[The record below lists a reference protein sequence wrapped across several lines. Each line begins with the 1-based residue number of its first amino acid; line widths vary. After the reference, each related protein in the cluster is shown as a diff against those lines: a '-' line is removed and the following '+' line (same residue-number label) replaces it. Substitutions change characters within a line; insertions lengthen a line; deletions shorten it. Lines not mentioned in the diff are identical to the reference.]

1 MGLKIIDLLLPRE
14 TKFFDYLEELGNHI
28 VSSSTALRDLVVQ
41 IESLS
46 EDEIKK
52 RLYAIKDY
60 EVKGD
65 VVEMTIINELSQC
78 FITPLDREDIHMLAI
93 NMDKP
98 LDVLKGISRKMD
110 IYHVRKMPVNACKF
124 ADIIVNIAKLQYE
137 LICDLR
143 TTKQKA
149 KKKLESMHR
158 LENQADELFQDSLAE
173 LFGKDGNDCPTI
185 ETIKTKELY
194 EMLEAVV
201 DSIDY
206 IGKLV
211 RGIMIKHG

>member
-1 MGLKIIDLLLPRE
+1 MGFKIIDLLLPRE
-14 TKFFDYLEELGNHI
+14 TKFFDYLEELGAHI
-28 VSSSTALRDLVVQ
+28 LNSSTAFRDLVVQ
-41 IESLS
+41 IEGLS
-46 EDEIKK
+46 DEEIKK
-52 RLYAIKDY
+52 RLYAIRDY

-65 VVEMTIINELSQC
+65 VVEMTIIDELSRC
-78 FITPLDREDIHMLAI
+78 FITPLDREDIHLLAI

-98 LDVLKGISRKMD
+98 LDVLKGISRKME
-110 IYHVRKMPVNACKF
+110 IYHIHHMPLNACKF
-124 ADIIVNIAKLQYE
+124 ADIIVSIAKLQYE

-143 TTKQKA
+143 TKQKV
-149 KKKLESMHR
+149 KKKLEAMHR

-173 LFGKDGNDCPTI
+173 LFGKNGNECPTI
-185 ETIKTKELY
+185 DTIKAKELY

-211 RGIMIKHG
+211 RGIKIKHG